1 MSIDPTFPYD
11 TRTQVDSNTPV
22 TDPTA
27 FTTALPME
35 QYVAQSAWDQKR
47 AADKAAKV
55 QNCIAAGGITQI
67 DDPNG
72 RILTTLEKAL
82 PFDSPFSPPIEI
94 ERPVTD
100 PQTTI
105 ALGCMLVTSDLP
117 KAVPQIKL
125 TPIPETCPVN

>member
-1 MSIDPTFPYD
+1 M
-11 TRTQVDSNTPV
+11 DSNTPA

-27 FTTALPME
+27 FTTALPMA
-35 QYVAQSAWDQKR
+35 QYVEQSAWDQKR
-47 AADKAAKV
+47 AADKAIKV
-55 QNCIAAGGITQI
+55 QGCIAAGGITQI

-117 KAVPQIKL
+117 KVAPHIEL
-125 TPIPETCPVN
+125 TPIPQTCEIEL